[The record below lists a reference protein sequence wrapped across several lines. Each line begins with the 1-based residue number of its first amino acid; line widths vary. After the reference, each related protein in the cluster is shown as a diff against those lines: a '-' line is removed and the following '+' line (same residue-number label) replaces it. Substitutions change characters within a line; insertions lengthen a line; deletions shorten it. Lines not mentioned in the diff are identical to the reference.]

1 MFKSTSQDSKLV
13 CVFFFLLKIMLLL
26 LGVLEVAFA

>member
-13 CVFFFLLKIMLLL
+13 CAFFKLKIMILL
-26 LGVLEVAFA
+26 LGVLGVAFA

>member
-13 CVFFFLLKIMLLL
+13 CVFFLKLNIMLLL
-26 LGVLEVAFA
+26 LGVLEVALA